1 MRVQLTRPT
10 PPTHAW
16 QVMYP
21 PRACYAQGW
30 LDVGDGHA
38 IYWEECGNPLGQPA
52 LFIHGG
58 PGAGCKPDDRRWF
71 DPARYRIVLFDQ
83 RGAGRSRPLGSCHAN
98 TTEHLLQDMELLRQH
113 LRIERWLL
121 FGGSWGST
129 LALAYAQRHPQRVR
143 ALVLRGVFTATF
155 AEQEALYG
163 AGRPAWLAHLALQL
177 AEQLAVHPA
186 SQGVEPRD
194 ERPHRAH
201 ADAAKQAARTWWR
214 WEQDLL
220 DSESG
225 SPAAPEPQADNLLA
239 SARIG
244 VHFARHD
251 FFIDALPPLA
261 QAQAHAR
268 ALRQIPGII
277 VQGERDQVTPAAAAR
292 ALHAAWPNAQLR
304 IVANAGHASGHPAI
318 AQQLIAATDSLA
330 QHPLS
335 GA

>member
-1 MRVQLTRPT
+1 MRVQPTRQT

-21 PRACYAQGW
+21 PRACCAQGW
-30 LDVGDGHA
+30 LEVGDGHA

-83 RGAGRSRPLGSCHAN
+83 RGAGRSRPQGGLTAN
-98 TTEHLLQDMELLRQH
+98 TTLHLLRDMERLRQH
-113 LRIERWLL
+113 LQIDRWLL

-129 LALAYAQRHPQRVR
+129 LALAYAQRHAHRVR
-143 ALVLRGVFTATF
+143 ALVLRGVFTATPS
-155 AEQEALYG
+155 EQDALYG
-163 AGRPAWLAHLALQL
+163 VGRRAWLAHLSQRLSQHLSPRL
-177 AEQLAVHPA
+177 AEQPIGQLSERWVDPA
-186 SQGVEPRD
+186 RT
-194 ERPHRAH
+194 AC
-201 ADAAKQAARTWWR
+201 ADAALQAARIWWR

-220 DSESG
+220 DGESG
-225 SPAAPEPQADNLLA
+225 SPAAPEPQAERLLA

-251 FFIDALPPLA
+251 FFIDALAPLA
-261 QAQAHAR
+261 NSL

-277 VQGERDQVTPAAAAR
+277 VQGERDRVTPAAAAR
-292 ALHAAWPNAQLR
+292 ALHAVWPGAQLK
-304 IVANAGHASGHPAI
+304 IVADGGHASSHPAM
-318 AQQLIAATDSLA
+318 AQQLIAATDFFA
-330 QHPLS
+330 QHPDS